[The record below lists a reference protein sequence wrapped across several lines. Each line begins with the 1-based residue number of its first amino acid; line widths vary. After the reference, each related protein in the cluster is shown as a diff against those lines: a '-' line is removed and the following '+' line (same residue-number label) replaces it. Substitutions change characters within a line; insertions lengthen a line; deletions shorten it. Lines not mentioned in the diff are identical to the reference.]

1 MPEVWPAT
9 LPTKFNETDYT
20 EGVANN
26 LLRSQMDYGPAKIR
40 RRTSANPRP
49 VSGSMQMTN
58 EQLED
63 LITFVDTTTLGGS
76 LPFDFPAQRGGGTW
90 LARFGNEGLPT
101 WKPNGY
107 MDDEV
112 AWTVTMKL
120 EILP

>member
-1 MPEVWPAT
+1 MPETWPAT

-20 EGVANN
+20 ESVANN
-26 LLRSQMDYGPAKIR
+26 LLRSQMDYGPAKVR
-40 RRTSANPRP
+40 RRTSSNPKP

-63 LITFVDTTTLGGS
+63 LITFVETTTLGGA
-76 LPFDFPAQRGGGTW
+76 LAFTFPAQRGEGTW

-107 MDDEV
+107 MDNEV
-112 AWTVTMKL
+112 AWTVNMKL